1 MEFANLFAVA
11 GTVAAFLDGSDVARF
26 VLGALGLAAHLVTGP
41 FDFESSLVAG
51 ALDLATRFLAHAF
64 GFARVLSAAVGL
76 TNILAGGFRPATK
89 LLMDSRCFTGLFAHT
104 VRLAGLFADTVRLAG
119 LGTGDGLGLQ
129 VKFSLPALPT
139 AVSTG
144 LLAIR
149 PPARASLLLMF
160 DIVATGAVHPAR
172 PLALVV
178 ARVRLP
184 AFCLAVGIGGARAAL
199 VLVVRVDRPV
209 EPIAD
214 RGF

>member
-26 VLGALGLAAHLVTGP
+26 VLGALGLAARLVTGP

-51 ALDLATRFLAHAF
+51 AL
-64 GFARVLSAAVGL
+64 
-76 TNILAGGFRPATK
+76 RPATK
-89 LLMDSRCFTGLFAHT
+89 LLMDPRCFTGLFAHT
-104 VRLAGLFADTVRLAG
+104 VRLAGLFADTVRPAG
-119 LGTGDGLGLQ
+119 LGTGDGLALQ

-184 AFCLAVGIGGARAAL
+184 AFCLAVGIGGARPAL